1 MIALLDPLLERDPEN
16 PAVLYMIGTA
26 LMRDKQYARGQRV
39 LDRIL
44 SHGDSAEA
52 HLLLALASREA
63 DDDIAAQ
70 RELEKA
76 LALNPKLP
84 TANGMLGRRADADGR
99 ARRRR
104 RRPSSASSRWIPTT
118 SSRTCCS
125 G

>member
-1 MIALLDPLLERDPEN
+1 MIAILDPLLEQDPEN
-16 PAVLYMIGTA
+16 AAILYMLGTA
-26 LMRDKQYARGQRV
+26 PDARQAVRA
-39 LDRIL
+39 RPARARPIL

-84 TANGMLGRRADADGR
+84 TANGMLGG
-99 ARRRR
+99 
-104 RRPSSASSRWIPTT
+104 
-118 SSRTCCS
+118 C
-125 G
+125 